1 MSLEV
6 EDQILFDHG
15 SKFLFYSLSIL
26 KGFRNENSNDLVRT
40 TIYERMICTNSS
52 FVVAISINGPADI
65 MGWVI

>member
-26 KGFRNENSNDLVRT
+26 KGFRNENSNGLLR
-40 TIYERMICTNSS
+40 IEMNERMLRTNSS
-52 FVVAISINGPADI
+52 FVIVISMNTTDI

>member
-26 KGFRNENSNDLVRT
+26 KGFRNENSNGLLRIE
-40 TIYERMICTNSS
+40 IYERMLCTNSS
-52 FVVAISINGPADI
+52 FVVVVSMNTTDI